1 MKRKIIFYLSI
12 CFFVGSVVSLFIKV
26 DKTQPIEQEQLVE
39 PNLLFDI
46 EVDNYTTEQ
55 GTIKS
60 GQTLSVIFGQ
70 YGLSALATHNI
81 EKAAEP
87 VFKLNN
93 IRAGKPYT
101 VFLSSDSTRRL
112 CHFVYEK
119 DLTEYITFSFE
130 NDTIVVSKGEKNV
143 TIERRVGSG
152 VIESSLWN
160 SMVAQ
165 DMPPALAMELSD
177 VFAWSVDFFG
187 IQEGDSY
194 NVIYDEK
201 YVDTTRIGT
210 GTIYGAWFEHMGK
223 RYYAIP
229 FAQGGKV
236 TYWDEQGNSLR
247 KQFLKAPLKYSRIS
261 SKFSNARMHP
271 VLKIVRPHHGV
282 DYAAPSG
289 TPVYAVADGTI
300 IYCGW
305 ASGGGNTIKIKHV
318 RQMQTT
324 YMHLKGFAKGIS
336 NGKRVSQGD
345 LIGYVGSTGLSTG
358 PHLDFRLHIAGKPI
372 DPLKAPSEPTEPIS
386 TANREAFDAIKERII
401 AELEGRAAD
410 SIKLSLW
417 DFKAMTGDTL
427 DLVKKAE

>member
-1 MKRKIIFYLSI
+1 MKSKVIFYLAI
-12 CFFVGSVVSLFIKV
+12 GFFVVCVASLFIKK
-26 DKTQPIEQEQLVE
+26 DKVEEPEIEEVVE
-39 PNLLFDI
+39 PNLLFGL
-46 EVDNYTTEQ
+46 EVDNYITEQ
-55 GTIKS
+55 GVIES
-60 GQTLSVIFGQ
+60 GQTLSVIFDR
-70 YGLSALATHNI
+70 YGLSALTTHNVEQI
-81 EKAAEP
+81 SAP
-87 VFKLNN
+87 TFKLSS

-101 VFLSSDSTRRL
+101 AFLSSDSTRRL

-119 DLTEYITFSFE
+119 DLTEYITFTFE
-130 NDTIVVSKGEKNV
+130 NDTIAVSQGQKDVNL
-143 TIERRVGSG
+143 ERKVGSG

-160 SMVAQ
+160 SMVANG
-165 DMPPALAMELSD
+165 MSPALAMELSD

-187 IQEGDSY
+187 IQAGDSY

-210 GTIYGAWFEHMGK
+210 GTIYGAWFDHMGK

-229 FAQGGKV
+229 FAQGDKI

-261 SKFSNARMHP
+261 STFSNARMHP

-300 IYCGW
+300 VYCGW
-305 ASGGGNTIKIKHV
+305 TNGGGNTIKINHV
-318 RQMQTT
+318 RQMQTI

-358 PHLDFRLHIAGKPI
+358 PHLDFRLYIGGKAT

-386 TANREAFDAIKERII
+386 DANREAFNIVRDKVI
-401 AELEGRAAD
+401 AELEGTAPD
-410 SIKLSLW
+410 SIKLTLW
-417 DFKAMTGDTL
+417 DIKAMTGDTL
-427 DLVKKAE
+427 DLVNHAQ